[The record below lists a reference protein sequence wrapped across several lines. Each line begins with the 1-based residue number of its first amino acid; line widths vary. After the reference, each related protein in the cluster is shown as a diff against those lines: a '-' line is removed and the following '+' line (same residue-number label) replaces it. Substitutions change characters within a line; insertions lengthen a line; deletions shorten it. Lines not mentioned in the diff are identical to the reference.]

1 MMLGLRTDWVR
12 GVVPVLVVLVPTA
25 PLPAGRG
32 MGDMPLSS
40 EECSIPHITEAA
52 TGGAEYCNQ

>member
-1 MMLGLRTDWVR
+1 
-12 GVVPVLVVLVPTA
+12 VLVVLVPTA

-32 MGDMPLSS
+32 LGDMPLSS